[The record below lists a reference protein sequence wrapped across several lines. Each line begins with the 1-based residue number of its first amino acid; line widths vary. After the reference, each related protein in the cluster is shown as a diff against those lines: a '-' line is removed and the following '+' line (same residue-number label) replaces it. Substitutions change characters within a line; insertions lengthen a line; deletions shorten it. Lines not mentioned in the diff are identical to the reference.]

1 MLALPEPTTFPPRP
15 TPAGAPSGQ
24 SHPRPTPGGAP
35 SGQSHPTAHGG
46 AGSVGLTGV
55 TCHGSTTCP
64 RVNRPGGAG
73 LQDRETQAEPGGS
86 AGRAAHRRAC
96 FYREPGR
103 GTGAG
108 RPRMFF
114 RNQRDGLWVAD
125 VRSAR
130 TLVSQ
135 FCTQEPPPEPNV
147 PLLRHRAASCAGSS
161 PSARTPARTRRL
173 QQQDHLPSGKCQVQL
188 RPHSAS

>member
-1 MLALPEPTTFPPRP
+1 MCSPCQSRPRSPP
-15 TPAGAPSGQ
+15 APLLQGL
-24 SHPRPTPGGAP
+24 HPVSLVPLHVA
-35 SGQSHPTAHGG
+35 G

-108 RPRMFF
+108 RPRMFS
-114 RNQRDGLWVAD
+114 RNQRDSLWVAD